1 MLMQRGQRGFSIIEL
16 SIAITIIAI
25 LVMLGMPSFS
35 EYMAN
40 ARLAATAQS
49 FFSGL
54 NVARS
59 EAIRRNGTVEF
70 AMTNTPLAP
79 GIENTLL
86 ADVAGKNWVV
96 RSRPSAMA
104 PYDSPAIDAKTA
116 LEGGGTTPRVTVNS
130 TTSIV
135 TFDGLGT
142 ATSIAGG
149 VATISIDNP
158 PAGLCAPAGPVR
170 CWNVLVSAG
179 GQVHLCDRA
188 ALAGDSRA
196 C

>member
-1 MLMQRGQRGFSIIEL
+1 MLTQRAQRGFSLIEL

-40 ARLAATAQS
+40 AKLGATAQS

-86 ADVAGKNWVV
+86 PDVTGKNWVV
-96 RSRPSAMA
+96 RTRPSAVA
-104 PYDSPAIDAKTA
+104 LYDSPPIDSKTA

-142 ATSIAGG
+142 ATSG

-170 CWNVLVSAG
+170 CWDVLVSAG

-188 ALAGDSRA
+188 APVGDSRA